1 MTSALRETFTGL
13 RDIKGGVLEDAET
26 EYRPGTITLPLF
38 FSKAD
43 FELEMIKRAVSHVG
57 GEGTRRA
64 LGLLC
69 AFVIAETVPSG
80 TGTVAETLEALDFL
94 LESLDTGAPLD
105 ATFADPNNKLAETI
119 GKENVL
125 EVVTGLLFTCALL
138 TKYDVDKMAIYCQNK
153 LERLATSQGI
163 DELVNFNSNR
173 GVLAKI
179 GAVLR
184 PGQKLTKAIYGIIL
198 INLSDPATAARA
210 KALCAMRLSGTG
222 MTMVGLFNQAAK
234 NLGALPADLLE
245 DLCMKSVVE
254 SARRIVRLMRIVAE
268 APGVAA
274 KYGVMMSR
282 MLGEGYFKSYGINEN
297 ARITCILMNINDR
310 YDEGTSGGLAGMKVS
325 EPFRK
330 LAREIARLLVLKY
343 DGDGSTGEGAS
354 ELIRRAETASR
365 RPDPDEEEE
374 EEEEDDDPSEP
385 EDSDSFH

>member
-26 EYRPGTITLPLF
+26 EYRPDTITLPLF

-43 FELEMIKRAVSHVG
+43 FDLEMIKRAVSHVG

-80 TGTVAETLEALDFL
+80 TGTVAELLEALGFL
-94 LESLDTGAPLD
+94 LESLDTGAPPD

-119 GKENVL
+119 VKENVL

-138 TKYDVDKMAIYCQNK
+138 TKYDVDKMATYCQNK
-153 LERLATSQGI
+153 LERLVTSQGI
-163 DELVNFNSNR
+163 GELVNFNANR
-173 GVLAKI
+173 GVLARI

-198 INLSDPATAARA
+198 INLSDSATAARA

-282 MLGEGYFKSYGINEN
+282 MLGEGYFKAYGINEN

-310 YDEGTSGGLAGMKVS
+310 YDDGTSGGLTGVKVS
-325 EPFRK
+325 NPFRK

-354 ELIRRAETASR
+354 ELIRRAEMASR
-365 RPDPDEEEE
+365 GPDMGE
-374 EEEEDDDPSEP
+374 EEEEDEEDDDSSEP
-385 EDSDSFH
+385 GDSDSFR

>member
-80 TGTVAETLEALDFL
+80 TGTVAETLEALGFL

-385 EDSDSFH
+385 EDSDSFR

>member
-13 RDIKGGVLEDAET
+13 RDIKGGVLEDPET

-43 FELEMIKRAVSHVG
+43 FDLEMIKRAVSHVG

-80 TGTVAETLEALDFL
+80 RGTVAELLEALGFL
-94 LESLDTGAPLD
+94 LESLETGAPLEV
-105 ATFADPNNKLAETI
+105 TFADPNNKLAETI
-119 GKENVL
+119 VKENVL

-138 TKYDVDKMAIYCQNK
+138 TKYDVDKMATYCQNK

-163 DELVNFNSNR
+163 GELVNFNANR
-173 GVLAKI
+173 GVLARI

-282 MLGEGYFKSYGINEN
+282 MLGVGYFKAYGINEN

-310 YDEGTSGGLAGMKVS
+310 YDDGTSGGLTGLKVS
-325 EPFRK
+325 DPFRK

-354 ELIRRAETASR
+354 DLIRRAEMASR
-365 RPDPDEEEE
+365 GPDMGE
-374 EEEEDDDPSEP
+374 EEEEDEEDDDSSEP
-385 EDSDSFH
+385 GDSDSFL

>member
-43 FELEMIKRAVSHVG
+43 FDLEMIKRAVSHVG

-80 TGTVAETLEALDFL
+80 TGTVAELLEALGFL

-105 ATFADPNNKLAETI
+105 VTFADPNNKLAETI
-119 GKENVL
+119 VKENVL

-138 TKYDVDKMAIYCQNK
+138 TKYDVDKMATYCQNK

-163 DELVNFNSNR
+163 GELVNFNANR
-173 GVLAKI
+173 GVLARI

-282 MLGEGYFKSYGINEN
+282 MLGEGYFKAYGINEN

-310 YDEGTSGGLAGMKVS
+310 YDDGTSGGLTGVKVS
-325 EPFRK
+325 DPFRK
-330 LAREIARLLVLKY
+330 LAKEIARLLVLKY

-354 ELIRRAETASR
+354 ELIRRAEMASR
-365 RPDPDEEEE
+365 GPDMGE
-374 EEEEDDDPSEP
+374 EEEEDEEDDDSSEP
-385 EDSDSFH
+385 GDSDSFR

>member
-26 EYRPGTITLPLF
+26 EYRPGEITLPLF

-43 FELEMIKRAVSHVG
+43 FDLEMIKRAVSHVG

-80 TGTVAETLEALDFL
+80 TGTVAELLEALGFL

-105 ATFADPNNKLAETI
+105 VTFADPNNKLAETI
-119 GKENVL
+119 VKENVL

-138 TKYDVDKMAIYCQNK
+138 TKYDVDKMATYCQNK

-163 DELVNFNSNR
+163 GELVNFNANR
-173 GVLAKI
+173 GVLARI

-282 MLGEGYFKSYGINEN
+282 MLGEGYFKAYGINEN

-310 YDEGTSGGLAGMKVS
+310 YDDGTSGGLTGVKVS
-325 EPFRK
+325 DPFRK

-354 ELIRRAETASR
+354 ELIRRAEMASR
-365 RPDPDEEEE
+365 GPDMGE
-374 EEEEDDDPSEP
+374 EEEEDEEDDDSSEP
-385 EDSDSFH
+385 GDSDSFR